1 MSTRSRITSSRLAL
15 SRIGPERA
23 VLYGAL
29 LAVLAYCQD
38 VRYDFILDDVPLIL
52 MNETITS
59 WHNWK
64 RVFVT
69 HIASVKSPVVPLAVM
84 AVHYRPVYILWQ
96 MLNEQIFGAVLPWW
110 HVTSLLLHVGAIFLV
125 YQVGLKLLKE
135 RWTAALAALLFAFHP
150 IHVESVSYVTASTDL
165 LVTLFALIAF
175 LAYGQF
181 REHGGARGYYF
192 ASIVA
197 ASLAMLSKETAVMFP
212 WLLVAYEALR
222 EVPSATP
229 QEPSSTRRTWA
240 RFVWTL
246 PFFAVVAAY
255 TALRTLL
262 FGLNAGPG
270 PGGSRLAALVDIP
283 LVLIVYLRNLFWP
296 LRLSFFYP
304 VEWVTQWTL
313 VKGAAFIVVVAA
325 AIFLWNF
332 YRDRPGLR
340 LQLLWAAILFVP
352 ALLGAYTFVREDW
365 VHDRHMYLVSV
376 PICFIVAALLTD
388 RRLPRRASVVV
399 SSVILAVLLVGT
411 AIQVPRF
418 KDDATIYASALRV
431 APSNVLARNDYAWA
445 LWMYGRHE
453 EGLREFRI
461 ASDLSPRS
469 APSHYAYASA
479 LSELGR
485 DTEAAAEYERA
496 LQWSPGPTPFRAFLL
511 AEIAGIELKNSQAD
525 AAAAHLHEALQ
536 IAPQIVNYHAM
547 LAAALNLQ
555 GRTAE
560 AEEQMRLEAG
570 IREQLVREQRAFR
583 E

>member
-1 MSTRSRITSSRLAL
+1 M
-15 SRIGPERA
+15 
-23 VLYGAL
+23 YGAL
-29 LAVLAYCQD
+29 LAALAYCQD

-59 WHNWK
+59 WRNWK
-64 RVFVT
+64 TVFIT

-96 MLNEQIFGAVLPWW
+96 MLNEQIFGSVLPWW
-110 HVTSLLLHVGAIFLV
+110 HVTSLVLHVGVIFLV
-125 YQVGLKLLKE
+125 YQVGLRLLE
-135 RWTAALAALLFAFHP
+135 ARWTAAVAALLFAFHP

-165 LVTLFALIAF
+165 LVTLFALAAF
-175 LAYGQF
+175 LAYWQF
-181 REHGGARGYYF
+181 RGRGAARGYYW
-192 ASIVA
+192 ASIGA
-197 ASLAMLSKETAVMFP
+197 AALAMLSKETAFMFP

-222 EVPSATP
+222 EH
-229 QEPSSTRRTWA
+229 SSPAPETLGGVRRAWT

-255 TALRTLL
+255 TAVRTLL
-262 FGLNAGPG
+262 FGINAGPG
-270 PGGSRLAALVDIP
+270 PGGNRLAALVDVP
-283 LVLIVYLRNLFWP
+283 LVLIVYLHNLFWP

-304 VEWVTQWTL
+304 VEWATQWTL
-313 VKGAAFIVVVAA
+313 VKGAAFVAVAAA

-340 LQLLWAAILFVP
+340 LQLLWAGILFVP

-388 RRLPRRASVVV
+388 RRLPRQASVLA
-399 SSVILAVLLVGT
+399 SSVILAVLLVDT

-418 KDDATIYASALRV
+418 KDDATIYATALRV
-431 APSNVLARNDYAWA
+431 APNNVLAHNDYAWA
-445 LWMYGRHE
+445 LWMYGRHD

-461 ASDLSPRS
+461 ATDLSPRS
-469 APSHYAYASA
+469 AASHYAYASA
-479 LSELGR
+479 LSEIGR
-485 DTEAAAEYERA
+485 DAEAAEQYELA
-496 LQWSPGPTPFRAFLL
+496 LHWSPGPTPFRAFLL
-511 AEIAGIELKNSQAD
+511 SEIAEIELRNSQVD
-525 AAAAHLHEALQ
+525 AAAAHLREALQ
-536 IAPQIVNYHAM
+536 IAPQMVNDHAM
-547 LAAALNLQ
+547 LAEALNLQ

-560 AEEQMRLEAG
+560 AEEQMRIEAD
-570 IREQLVREQRAFR
+570 IRQNVVHQQRAAR